1 MSIFKRVFYVQFLLV
16 WKNIMQ
22 FSSFHDKTLYWSLW
36 QEPRF
41 MPLTIFNLN
50 LILLLLM
57 KWKWNHFHF
66 IYEKLEQRLDVPLW
80 RFNDAHISSLH
91 FRSFIRVKWHVAVIK
106 SSVKQNQMIHHY
118 IHISF
123 EMLHKKG
130 SAVTWLKYW
139 WYGVKFFSIK

>member
-22 FSSFHDKTLYWSLW
+22 FSSFHDKTLYWFLW
-36 QEPRF
+36 KEPRF
-41 MPLTIFNLN
+41 
-50 LILLLLM
+50 LIYILFYCCWW

-80 RFNDAHISSLH
+80 RFNDAHISSLR

-123 EMLHKKG
+123 EMLHKKA
-130 SAVTWLKYW
+130 SAVTVS
-139 WYGVKFFSIK
+139 GDTA